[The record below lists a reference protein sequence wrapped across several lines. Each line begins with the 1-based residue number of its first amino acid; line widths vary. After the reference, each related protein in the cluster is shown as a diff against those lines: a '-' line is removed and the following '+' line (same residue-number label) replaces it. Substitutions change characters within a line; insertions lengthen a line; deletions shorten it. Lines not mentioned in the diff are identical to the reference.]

1 MFAVPN
7 ELGTNNALTTMLSKA
22 TGLLSG
28 VADTVVILPT
38 KDLIFVEFKTDI
50 GKQSPA
56 QKDFEKRVTNLGYKY
71 FIIRTFDE
79 FKKIIITL
87 SKNGMNNLATL
98 YIKADVLKTL
108 YDTIQKKG
116 SKGVEL
122 TISTSDKN
130 NDYNQNVSAWV
141 AQTKEEREAE
151 KKKFY
156 VGNGRVF
163 WGDGVIPK
171 NEINTTN
178 IIEDIESESTEL
190 PFQ

>member
-1 MFAVPN
+1 
-7 ELGTNNALTTMLSKA
+7 
-22 TGLLSG
+22 
-28 VADTVVILPT
+28 
-38 KDLIFVEFKTDI
+38 
-50 GKQSPA
+50 
-56 QKDFEKRVTNLGYKY
+56 
-71 FIIRTFDE
+71 
-79 FKKIIITL
+79 
-87 SKNGMNNLATL
+87 MNNLATL
-98 YIKADVLKTL
+98 FIKTETIKILLETL
-108 YDTIQKKG
+108 QKKG

-141 AQTKEEREAE
+141 AQSKEEREAE

-190 PFQ
+190 PF

>member
-1 MFAVPN
+1 
-7 ELGTNNALTTMLSKA
+7 
-22 TGLLSG
+22 
-28 VADTVVILPT
+28 
-38 KDLIFVEFKTDI
+38 
-50 GKQSPA
+50 
-56 QKDFEKRVTNLGYKY
+56 
-71 FIIRTFDE
+71 
-79 FKKIIITL
+79 
-87 SKNGMNNLATL
+87 MNNLATL
-98 YIKADVLKTL
+98 FIKTETIKILLETL
-108 YDTIQKKG
+108 QKKG

-178 IIEDIESESTEL
+178 IIEDIESESESTEL
-190 PFQ
+190 PF

>member
-28 VADTVVILPT
+28 VSDTVIILPT

-71 FIIRTFDE
+71 FIIRTFYE

-87 SKNGMNNLATL
+87 SK
-98 YIKADVLKTL
+98 K
-108 YDTIQKKG
+108 
-116 SKGVEL
+116 
-122 TISTSDKN
+122 
-130 NDYNQNVSAWV
+130 
-141 AQTKEEREAE
+141 
-151 KKKFY
+151 
-156 VGNGRVF
+156 
-163 WGDGVIPK
+163 
-171 NEINTTN
+171 
-178 IIEDIESESTEL
+178 
-190 PFQ
+190 

>member
-1 MFAVPN
+1 
-7 ELGTNNALTTMLSKA
+7 
-22 TGLLSG
+22 
-28 VADTVVILPT
+28 
-38 KDLIFVEFKTDI
+38 
-50 GKQSPA
+50 
-56 QKDFEKRVTNLGYKY
+56 
-71 FIIRTFDE
+71 
-79 FKKIIITL
+79 
-87 SKNGMNNLATL
+87 MNNLATL
-98 YIKADVLKTL
+98 FIKTETIKILLETL
-108 YDTIQKKG
+108 QKKG

-141 AQTKEEREAE
+141 AQSKEEREAE

-190 PFQ
+190 PV

>member
-87 SKNGMNNLATL
+87 SK
-98 YIKADVLKTL
+98 
-108 YDTIQKKG
+108 KG
-116 SKGVEL
+116 YE
-122 TISTSDKN
+122 
-130 NDYNQNVSAWV
+130 
-141 AQTKEEREAE
+141 
-151 KKKFY
+151 
-156 VGNGRVF
+156 
-163 WGDGVIPK
+163 
-171 NEINTTN
+171 
-178 IIEDIESESTEL
+178 
-190 PFQ
+190 

>member
-1 MFAVPN
+1 
-7 ELGTNNALTTMLSKA
+7 
-22 TGLLSG
+22 
-28 VADTVVILPT
+28 
-38 KDLIFVEFKTDI
+38 
-50 GKQSPA
+50 
-56 QKDFEKRVTNLGYKY
+56 
-71 FIIRTFDE
+71 
-79 FKKIIITL
+79 
-87 SKNGMNNLATL
+87 MNNLATL
-98 YIKADVLKTL
+98 FIKTETIKILLETL
-108 YDTIQKKG
+108 QKKG

-190 PFQ
+190 PF

>member
-1 MFAVPN
+1 
-7 ELGTNNALTTMLSKA
+7 
-22 TGLLSG
+22 
-28 VADTVVILPT
+28 
-38 KDLIFVEFKTDI
+38 
-50 GKQSPA
+50 
-56 QKDFEKRVTNLGYKY
+56 
-71 FIIRTFDE
+71 
-79 FKKIIITL
+79 
-87 SKNGMNNLATL
+87 MNNLATL

-108 YDTIQKKG
+108 YATIQKKG

-141 AQTKEEREAE
+141 AQSKEEREAE

-190 PFQ
+190 PF